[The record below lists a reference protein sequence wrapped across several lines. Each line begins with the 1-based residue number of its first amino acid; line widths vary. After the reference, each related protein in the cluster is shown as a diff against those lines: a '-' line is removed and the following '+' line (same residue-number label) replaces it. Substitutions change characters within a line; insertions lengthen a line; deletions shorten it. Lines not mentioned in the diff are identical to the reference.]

1 MHPTST
7 TVNRKSRSSSS
18 VTSQSQSQ
26 STSTSTGNASVSS
39 SKTSSSSSSRM
50 HGQSQPTS
58 FHHHYHLNGKNGVAN
73 STQVEAVG
81 DRRGVPST
89 NVNKV
94 NNAALGTPTAV
105 EHHHHYHHHHHH
117 HPQPS
122 SVFPNSSSLRD
133 ILSLIFVTLSLPQS
147 VSLLICILYLVL
159 GSNFM
164 GGKFLINF
172 MLPNSQKR
180 GFRGIKSISYSEMKV
195 VLIDSIVYLTLVKF
209 IKKKSYFNY
218 LIMLSKSIVSSE
230 LIGASSIYYINSISN
245 KKITSKIQYDD
256 RRRTFFNSSLMNAI
270 LCFIIINYIN
280 YLLNWFHFA
289 SISINPSSTTTNNTA
304 LAASTAVASL
314 KSFNNLATKI
324 IPINISYI
332 NNLNFTEYK
341 IQLYLFLSIH
351 IINRAL
357 FVKKSAI
364 VQNSIPN
371 INEEISINVDENK
384 LMDIEVDLNQVP
396 SKNNSNTTI
405 AYRNFE
411 NFVVSPFNSKL
422 TNLKNRM
429 RAASLSRTKLGSS
442 NVAGLSSY
450 TLGAAPNAIGSPSAN
465 APMATPPPI
474 FAPAPVTNST
484 AAAGASAVASA
495 GASAVASS
503 SSSSLPTPPTSITTS
518 SKLTPVSK
526 SLTTTTISPN
536 ITVIENTIIIQPFW
550 SIVAAC
556 KAILKNPNL
565 FIGEPTR
572 KTVDSEEFDTGDI
585 ESQDLP
591 IAVVAIDSST
601 VVLKLLFHEAVENL
615 KIRLNNVNWS
625 YFKLGEESGTR
636 FITIYGLTPLFQYEV
651 EIFDRDVLLNH
662 FLINTTNDDD
672 QIINKSSGETSSLVT
687 LQTSLTSTMTNLNN
701 LKLKLKKFK
710 KDENK
715 KISDLKNSI
724 DVVKNKISKYND
736 AKPVNENRVF
746 GKIQGLKHS
755 VSQLENEIESIQSDI
770 DTLTQEEESLHQ
782 QSKAKEQAQ
791 LEEIK
796 RLELEYTQYETRL
809 KEYKSNLIKLQ
820 QEQGNLSTKY
830 QKLVARYES
839 KQEELKTIQI
849 ELKNLKKG
857 EILSKFAKRIKKTNE
872 KFDTIIPRILHETD
886 LLRQECKELMDE

>member
-1 MHPTST
+1 MHHTLT
-7 TVNRKSRSSSS
+7 TVNRKSRSLSS
-18 VTSQSQSQ
+18 VTSQSRSQ
-26 STSTSTGNASVSS
+26 STSASTGNASVSS
-39 SKTSSSSSSRM
+39 SKTSSSLSSRM
-50 HGQSQPTS
+50 HRQSQPTS

-94 NNAALGTPTAV
+94 NNVTLDTPTAV

-117 HPQPS
+117 HPQAS

-147 VSLLICILYLVL
+147 VSLLICVLYLVL

-289 SISINPSSTTTNNTA
+289 SVSINPSSTTTNNTA

-384 LMDIEVDLNQVP
+384 LMDIDVDLSQIP

-442 NVAGLSSY
+442 NVAGLSPY
-450 TLGAAPNAIGSPSAN
+450 TLGSAPNAIESPSAN

-484 AAAGASAVASA
+484 AAAAASAVA
-495 GASAVASS
+495 ASPSS
-503 SSSSLPTPPTSITTS
+503 TPPTSITTS

-565 FIGEPTR
+565 FVGEPTR
-572 KTVDSEEFDTGDI
+572 KTVDNEEVDTGDF

-591 IAVVAIDSST
+591 IAVVAIDSSK

-687 LQTSLTSTMTNLNN
+687 LQTSLTSTMSNLNN

-724 DVVKNKISKYND
+724 DVVRNKISKYND

-746 GKIQGLKHS
+746 GKIQGLKHL
-755 VSQLENEIESIQSDI
+755 VSQLENEIESIQSEI

-796 RLELEYTQYETRL
+796 RLESEYTQYETRL

-820 QEQGNLSTKY
+820 QEQSNLSTKY

-839 KQEELKTIQI
+839 KQEELKSIQM